1 MVTAKPK
8 GQYTYADYFAT
19 PEGERWELIDGVL
32 YHTSETPGTWHQEV
46 LGNLSY
52 QHRLQDKDERLGV
65 FWAGGHFA
73 VVLSERNAVEPDLM
87 FVKQEHCHLFTDRA
101 YEGIPDLLA
110 EILSPDFQP
119 ANTDRDLMVK
129 PELYARHGMAE
140 YWIVS
145 IQDETLRVLTDPVTR
160 NGVGHYAS
168 EKIYRP
174 GDVLTMKAI
183 PGVSFDIAELF
194 SDLWSPKVSNV
205 DIFAEPQ

>member
-1 MVTAKPK
+1 MVEKPHGALTA
-8 GQYTYADYFAT
+8 ADYFAT

-52 QHRLQDKDERLGV
+52 QYNRQDQNERLGV

-73 VVLSERNAVEPDLM
+73 VVLSKRNVVEPDLM
-87 FVKQEHCHLFTDRA
+87 FVKQERCHQFTDRA

-119 ANTDRDLMVK
+119 TNTEKDLMVK
-129 PELYARHGMAE
+129 PELYARHGVPE

-145 IQDETLRVLTDPVTR
+145 IQDETLRALANPVTR
-160 NGVGHYAS
+160 DGVGRYAS
-168 EKIYRP
+168 EEIYSP
-174 GDVLTMKAI
+174 GDILTTNAI
-183 PGVSFDIAELF
+183 PGVSFDITEIF
-194 SDLWSPKVSNV
+194 GDLWPPK
-205 DIFAEPQ
+205 A

>member
-1 MVTAKPK
+1 MATTEPK
-8 GQYTYADYFAT
+8 GAYTVADYFAT

-32 YHTSETPGTWHQEV
+32 YHHTSETPGTWHQEV
-46 LGNLSY
+46 LGTLSY
-52 QHRLQDKDERLGV
+52 RYHHQDEDRQLGV

-73 VVLSERNAVEPDLM
+73 VVLSERNVVEPDLM
-87 FVKQEHCHLFTDRA
+87 FVKREHCHLFTDRA

-129 PELYARHGMAE
+129 PELYARHGVAE

-145 IQDETLRVLTDPVTR
+145 IHDEILRAMTSPVTC

-174 GDVLTMKAI
+174 GDVLITNAI

-194 SDLWSPKVSNV
+194 SDLWPPK
-205 DIFAEPQ
+205 A

>member
-1 MVTAKPK
+1 MSTAKPK
-8 GQYTYADYFAT
+8 GRYTYADYFAT

-32 YHTSETPGTWHQEV
+32 YHTAETPGTWHQEV

-52 QHRLQDKDERLGV
+52 QHTLQGKDRRLGV

-73 VVLSERNAVEPDLM
+73 VVLSERNVIEPDLM
-87 FVKQEHCHLFTDRA
+87 FVKRKHRHLFTDRA
-101 YEGIPDLLA
+101 YEGTPDLMA

-119 ANTDRDLMVK
+119 ANTQRDLTVK
-129 PELYARHGMAE
+129 PELYARHGVPE

-145 IQDETLRVLTDPVTR
+145 IQDETLRRLTNPVTR

-174 GDVLTMKAI
+174 GDILTTNAI
-183 PGVSFDIAELF
+183 PGVFFDITELF
-194 SDLWSPKVSNV
+194 SDLWPPKN
-205 DIFAEPQ
+205 EL

>member
-1 MVTAKPK
+1 MAMIEPK
-8 GQYTYADYFAT
+8 GTYTVADYFAT

-52 QHRLQDKDERLGV
+52 HYNRQDRDERLGV
-65 FWAGGHFA
+65 FWVAGHFA
-73 VVLSERNAVEPDLM
+73 VVLSERNVVEPDLM
-87 FVKQEHCHLFTDRA
+87 FVKREHCHLFTERA

-119 ANTDRDLMVK
+119 ANTERDLTVK
-129 PELYARHGMAE
+129 PELYARQGVPE

-145 IQDETLRVLTDPVTR
+145 IQDETLRTLTNPATR

-168 EKIYRP
+168 EKVYRP
-174 GDVLTMKAI
+174 GDILTTNAI
-183 PGVSFDIAELF
+183 PGVSFDITEIF
-194 SDLWSPKVSNV
+194 SDLWPPKM
-205 DIFAEPQ
+205 